1 MPLWAF
7 YFKGSGNMKNSVE
20 KIYNDLFERYPA
32 LSCVKEDVE
41 AVFEIIKET
50 YINKGKLLVCGNGGS
65 ASDSTHIV
73 GELMK
78 GFMLSRQLPETEK
91 AKFKNKEIADGLQGA
106 LPAISLVGES
116 ALITAFCNDC
126 SPELVFAQQVYGLMS
141 ENDTLLCLST
151 SGNSKNVVSA
161 AETARAK
168 GGKVVSIVGGKGGNL
183 SELSDATI
191 KLPSQITP
199 EIQEYTL
206 PVYHT
211 ICAMLEENFF
221 GE

>member
-1 MPLWAF
+1 
-7 YFKGSGNMKNSVE
+7 MKSNVE
-20 KIYNDLFERYPA
+20 KIYNDLFERYPT
-32 LSCVKEDVE
+32 LSCVKEEVE

-50 YINKGKLLVCGNGGS
+50 YIKKGKLLVCGNGGS

-78 GFMLSRQLPETEK
+78 GFMLSRQLPESEK
-91 AKFKNKEIADGLQGA
+91 ARFQKKEIADGLQGA
-106 LPAISLVGES
+106 LPAISLVGEA
-116 ALITAFCNDC
+116 ALMTAFCNDC
-126 SPELVFAQQVYGLMS
+126 NPDLVFAQQVYGLIN

-151 SGNSKNVVSA
+151 SGNSKNVVAA
-161 AETARAK
+161 AETAVVK
-168 GGKVVSIVGGKGGNL
+168 GGRVVSIVGEKGGKL
-183 SELSDATI
+183 FELSDATI

-211 ICAMLEENFF
+211 ICAMLESEFF

>member
-1 MPLWAF
+1 M
-7 YFKGSGNMKNSVE
+7 NSNVE

-32 LSCVKEDVE
+32 LSCVKQDVGE
-41 AVFEIIKET
+41 LFEIIKET

-65 ASDSTHIV
+65 AADSSHIV

-78 GFMLSRQLPETEK
+78 GFMLSRRLPECEK
-91 AKFKNKEIADGLQGA
+91 EKFQNKEIADALQGS

-116 ALITAFCNDC
+116 ALMTAFCNDC
-126 SPELVFAQQVYGLMS
+126 SPDLVFAQQVYGLMN

-151 SGNSKNVVSA
+151 SGNSKNVVAA
-161 AETARAK
+161 AETARVK
-168 GGKVVSIVGGKGGNL
+168 GGKVVSIVGEKGGEL
-183 SELSDATI
+183 SEISDAII
-191 KLPSQITP
+191 KLPSTVTP

-211 ICAMLEENFF
+211 VCAMLESEFF
-221 GE
+221 Q

>member
-1 MPLWAF
+1 
-7 YFKGSGNMKNSVE
+7 MKNNVG
-20 KIYNDLFERYPA
+20 KIYNDLFERYPS

-65 ASDSTHIV
+65 ASDSSHVV

-78 GFMLSRQLPETEK
+78 GFMLSRQLPECEK
-91 AKFKNKEIADGLQGA
+91 SKFNNKEIADGLQGA

-116 ALITAFCNDC
+116 ALMTAFCNDC
-126 SPELVFAQQVYGLMS
+126 SPDLVFAQQVYGLMN

-151 SGNSKNVVSA
+151 SGNSKNVVAA
-161 AETARAK
+161 AETAKVK
-168 GGKVVSIVGGKGGNL
+168 GGKVISIVGEKGGKL

-206 PVYHT
+206 PVYHA
-211 ICAMLEENFF
+211 ICAMLESEFF
-221 GE
+221 E

>member
-1 MPLWAF
+1 
-7 YFKGSGNMKNSVE
+7 MKNSVE
-20 KIYNDLFERYPA
+20 KIYNDLFVRYPQLA
-32 LSCVKEDVE
+32 CVKEDVLKM
-41 AVFEIIKET
+41 FDIIKET

-78 GFMLSRQLPETEK
+78 GFMLSRQLPESEK
-91 AKFKNKEIADGLQGA
+91 EKFNNKEIAEGLQGA

-116 ALITAFCNDC
+116 ALMTAFCNDC
-126 SPELVFAQQVYGLMS
+126 SPDLVFAQQVYGLMNK
-141 ENDTLLCLST
+141 NDTLLCLST
-151 SGNSKNVVSA
+151 SGNSENVVAA
-161 AETARAK
+161 AETAKVR
-168 GGKVVSIVGGKGGNL
+168 GGRVVSIVGEKGGKL
-183 SELSDATI
+183 YELSDAII

>member
-1 MPLWAF
+1 
-7 YFKGSGNMKNSVE
+7 MKNSVE
-20 KIYNDLFERYPA
+20 KIYNDLFKRYPE

-41 AVFEIIKET
+41 KVFEIIKET

-65 ASDSTHIV
+65 AADSAHIV

-78 GFMLSRQLPETEK
+78 GFMLSRQLPEKEK
-91 AKFKNKEIADGLQGA
+91 GKFLNKDIADGLQGA

-126 SPELVFAQQVYGLMS
+126 SPDLVFAQQVYGLMN

-151 SGNSKNVVSA
+151 SGNSKNVVAA
-161 AETARAK
+161 AETARVK
-168 GGKVVSIVGGKGGNL
+168 GGSVVSIVGEKGGRL
-183 SELSDATI
+183 YDISDATI
-191 KLPSQITP
+191 KLPSEITP

-206 PVYHT
+206 PVYHA

>member
-1 MPLWAF
+1 
-7 YFKGSGNMKNSVE
+7 MKNNVG
-20 KIYNDLFERYPA
+20 KIYNDLFERYPS

-65 ASDSTHIV
+65 ASDSSHVV

-78 GFMLSRQLPETEK
+78 GFMLSRQLLECEK
-91 AKFKNKEIADGLQGA
+91 SKFNNKEIADGLQGA

-116 ALITAFCNDC
+116 ALMTAFCNDC
-126 SPELVFAQQVYGLMS
+126 SPDLVFAQQVYGLMN

-151 SGNSKNVVSA
+151 SGNSKNVVAA
-161 AETARAK
+161 AETAKVK
-168 GGKVVSIVGGKGGNL
+168 GGKVVSIVGEKGGKL
-183 SELSDATI
+183 FELSDATI

-206 PVYHT
+206 PAYHT
-211 ICAMLEENFF
+211 ICAMLESEFF
-221 GE
+221 E

>member
-1 MPLWAF
+1 
-7 YFKGSGNMKNSVE
+7 MKSNVE
-20 KIYNDLFERYPA
+20 KIYNDLFERYPT
-32 LSCVKEDVE
+32 LSCVKEEVE

-50 YINKGKLLVCGNGGS
+50 YIKKGKLLVCGNGGS

-78 GFMLSRQLPETEK
+78 GFMLSRQLPESEK
-91 AKFKNKEIADGLQGA
+91 ARFQNKEIADGLQGA
-106 LPAISLVGES
+106 LPAISLVGEA
-116 ALITAFCNDC
+116 ALMTAFCNDC
-126 SPELVFAQQVYGLMS
+126 NPDLVFAQQVYGLIN

-151 SGNSKNVVSA
+151 SGNSKNVVAA
-161 AETARAK
+161 AETAVVK
-168 GGKVVSIVGGKGGNL
+168 GGRVVSIVGEKGGKL
-183 SELSDATI
+183 FELSDATI

-211 ICAMLEENFF
+211 ICAMLESEFF

>member
-1 MPLWAF
+1 
-7 YFKGSGNMKNSVE
+7 MKSNVE
-20 KIYNDLFERYPA
+20 KIYNDLFERYQT
-32 LSCVKEDVE
+32 LSCVKEEIE

-50 YINKGKLLVCGNGGS
+50 YIKKGKLLVCGNGGS

-78 GFMLSRQLPETEK
+78 GFMLSRQLPESEK
-91 AKFKNKEIADGLQGA
+91 ARFQNKEIADGLQGA
-106 LPAISLVGES
+106 LPAISLVGEA
-116 ALITAFCNDC
+116 ALMTAFCNDC
-126 SPELVFAQQVYGLMS
+126 NPDLVFAQQVYGLIN

-151 SGNSKNVVSA
+151 SGNSKNVVAA
-161 AETARAK
+161 AETAVVK
-168 GGKVVSIVGGKGGNL
+168 GGRVVSIVGEKGGKL
-183 SELSDATI
+183 FELSDATI

-211 ICAMLEENFF
+211 ICAMLESEFF

>member
-1 MPLWAF
+1 
-7 YFKGSGNMKNSVE
+7 MKSNVE
-20 KIYNDLFERYPA
+20 KIYNDLFERYPS
-32 LSCVKEDVE
+32 LSCVKQDVQ

-50 YINKGKLLVCGNGGS
+50 YIKKGKLLVCGNGGS
-65 ASDSTHIV
+65 ASDSVHIV

-78 GFMLSRQLPETEK
+78 GFMLSRQLPENEK
-91 AKFKNKEIADGLQGA
+91 EKFGNKEIANGLQGA

-116 ALITAFCNDC
+116 ALMTAFCNDC
-126 SPELVFAQQVYGLMS
+126 NPELVFAQQVYGLMN

-151 SGNSKNVVSA
+151 SGSSKNVVFA
-161 AETARAK
+161 AETAKVK
-168 GGKVVSIVGGKGGNL
+168 GGKVVSIVGEKGGKL
-183 SELSDATI
+183 FELSDATI

-211 ICAMLEENFF
+211 ICAMLESEFF

>member
-1 MPLWAF
+1 
-7 YFKGSGNMKNSVE
+7 MKNSVE
-20 KIYNDLFERYPA
+20 IIYKDLFTRYPE

-41 AVFEIIKET
+41 KVFEVIKNT

-65 ASDSTHIV
+65 AADSAHIV

-78 GFMLSRQLPETEK
+78 GFMLNRELPENEK
-91 AKFKNKEIADGLQGA
+91 TKFNNKEIADGLQGA

-116 ALITAFCNDC
+116 ALMSAFCNDC
-126 SPELVFAQQVYGLMS
+126 SPDLVFAQQVYGLMN

-151 SGNSKNVVSA
+151 SGNSRNVVAA
-161 AETARAK
+161 AETSKVK
-168 GGKVVSIVGGKGGNL
+168 GGKVVSIVGENGGKL
-183 SELSDATI
+183 FDASDATI
-191 KLPSQITP
+191 KLPSKITP

>member
-1 MPLWAF
+1 
-7 YFKGSGNMKNSVE
+7 MKSNVE

-32 LSCVKEDVE
+32 LSCAKEDVE

-78 GFMLSRQLPETEK
+78 GFMLSRQLPEREK
-91 AKFKNKEIADGLQGA
+91 AKFNNKEIADGLQGA
-106 LPAISLVGES
+106 LPAVSLVSEA
-116 ALITAFCNDC
+116 ALMTAFCNDC
-126 SPELVFAQQVYGLMS
+126 SPDLVFAQQVYGLMN

-151 SGNSKNVVSA
+151 SGNSKNVVAA
-161 AETARAK
+161 AETAKVK
-168 GGKVVSIVGGKGGNL
+168 GGKVVSIVGEKGGKL
-183 SELSDATI
+183 SQLSDATI

-206 PVYHT
+206 PVYHL
-211 ICAMLEENFF
+211 ICAMLESEFF
-221 GE
+221 Q

>member
-1 MPLWAF
+1 
-7 YFKGSGNMKNSVE
+7 MKNNVE
-20 KIYNDLFERYPA
+20 KIYNDLFIRYPE
-32 LSCVKEDVE
+32 LSCVKGDVE

-65 ASDSTHIV
+65 AADSAHIV

-78 GFMLSRQLPETEK
+78 GFMLSRNLPENEK
-91 AKFKNKEIADGLQGA
+91 AKFENKEIANGLQGA

-116 ALITAFCNDC
+116 ALMTAFCNDC
-126 SPELVFAQQVYGLMS
+126 NPDLVFAQQVYGLMN

-151 SGNSKNVVSA
+151 SGNSKNVVAA
-161 AETARAK
+161 AETAKVK
-168 GGKVVSIVGGKGGNL
+168 GGKVVSIVGEKGGKL
-183 SELSDATI
+183 FELSNATI

-211 ICAMLEENFF
+211 ICAMLESEFF
-221 GE
+221 E

>member
-1 MPLWAF
+1 M
-7 YFKGSGNMKNSVE
+7 NSNVE
-20 KIYNDLFERYPA
+20 KIYNDLFERYPT
-32 LSCVKEDVE
+32 LSCVKEEVE

-50 YINKGKLLVCGNGGS
+50 YIKKGKLLVCGNGGS

-78 GFMLSRQLPETEK
+78 GFMLSRQLPESEK
-91 AKFKNKEIADGLQGA
+91 ARFQNKEIADGLQGA
-106 LPAISLVGES
+106 LPAISLVGEA
-116 ALITAFCNDC
+116 ALMTAFCNDC
-126 SPELVFAQQVYGLMS
+126 NPDLVFAQQVYGLIN

-151 SGNSKNVVSA
+151 SGNSKNVVAA
-161 AETARAK
+161 AETAVVK
-168 GGKVVSIVGGKGGNL
+168 GGRVVSIVGEKGGKL
-183 SELSDATI
+183 FELSDATI

-211 ICAMLEENFF
+211 ICAMLESEFF

>member
-1 MPLWAF
+1 
-7 YFKGSGNMKNSVE
+7 MKNSVE
-20 KIYNDLFERYPA
+20 KIYNDLFVRYPE

-41 AVFEIIKET
+41 SVFGIIRET

-106 LPAISLVGES
+106 LPAISLVSET
-116 ALITAFCNDC
+116 ALMTAFCNDC
-126 SPELVFAQQVYGLMS
+126 NPDLVFAQQVYGLMN

-151 SGNSKNVVSA
+151 SGNSRNVVAA
-161 AETARAK
+161 AETARVK
-168 GGKVVSIVGGKGGNL
+168 GGSVVSIVGEKGGNL
-183 SELSDATI
+183 FDISDATI
-191 KLPSQITP
+191 KLPSEITP

-211 ICAMLEENFF
+211 ICAMLESEFF
-221 GE
+221 

>member
-1 MPLWAF
+1 
-7 YFKGSGNMKNSVE
+7 MKNNVE
-20 KIYNDLFERYPA
+20 KIYNDLFERYPQ
-32 LSCVKEDVE
+32 LNCVKDDVK
-41 AVFEIIKET
+41 AVFETIKET

-65 ASDSTHIV
+65 ASDSAHIV

-78 GFMLSRQLPETEK
+78 GFMLSRQLPESEK
-91 AKFKNKEIADGLQGA
+91 AKFHNNEIADGLQGA

-116 ALITAFCNDC
+116 ALMTAFCNDC
-126 SPELVFAQQVYGLMS
+126 NPDLVFAQQVYGLMN

-151 SGNSKNVVSA
+151 SGNSKNVVAA

-168 GGKVVSIVGGKGGNL
+168 GGKVVSIVGEKGGAL
-183 SELSDATI
+183 FEISDVTI

-206 PVYHT
+206 PVYHA

>member
-1 MPLWAF
+1 
-7 YFKGSGNMKNSVE
+7 MKSNVE
-20 KIYNDLFERYPA
+20 KIYNDLFSRYPA

-65 ASDSTHIV
+65 AADSAHIV

-78 GFMLSRQLPETEK
+78 GFMLKRQLPGSEK
-91 AKFKNKEIADGLQGA
+91 EKFNNKEIADGLQGA
-106 LPAISLVGES
+106 LPAISLVGEA

-126 SPELVFAQQVYGLMS
+126 NPDLFFAQQVYGLMN

-151 SGNSKNVVSA
+151 SGNSKNVVAA
-161 AETARAK
+161 AETSKVK
-168 GGKVVSIVGGKGGNL
+168 GGKVVSIVGEKGGKL
-183 SELSDATI
+183 FELSDATI
-191 KLPSQITP
+191 KLPSEIIP

-211 ICAMLEENFF
+211 ICAMLEESFF